1 MREAL
6 DRALNQLLEESL
18 RMLSLVREMTQEATE
33 ALVQADRAK
42 AQGVVAKDKEV
53 DALELK
59 VENQAIAVIAR
70 HQPVA
75 SDLRLIFTVIK
86 ALTDLERAGGYAMHV
101 AEDALLLAQE
111 PPLKRYV
118 TLPEM
123 GRRLTEM
130 MDALAKAVAERDA
143 ALARRVLEMDD
154 QVDGLYEEVT
164 RELITYM
171 MEDPR
176 TISQSI
182 ELMFVAKSV
191 ERIGDHAK
199 NIAEYVVYMVKGR
212 DVRHTSLEEIEREAT
227 R

>member
-6 DRALNQLLEESL
+6 DRALNQLLEETL

-33 ALVQADRAK
+33 ALVEGSEAK
-42 AQGVVAKDKEV
+42 AEAVIAKDREV

-59 VENQAIAVIAR
+59 VENEAIALIAR

-86 ALTDLERAGGYAMHV
+86 ALTDLERAGDYAMHV
-101 AEDALLLAQE
+101 AEDALFLTKE

-123 GRRLTEM
+123 GRKLLEM
-130 MDALAKAVAERDA
+130 MDTLAKAAAERDV
-143 ALARRVLEMDD
+143 ALARKVVELDD
-154 QVDGLYEEVT
+154 QVDGLYEEIT

-171 MEDPR
+171 MEDAR
-176 TISQSI
+176 TITKALT
-182 ELMFVAKSV
+182 LMRVARSY
-191 ERIGDHAK
+191 ERLGDHLE
-199 NIAEYVVYMVKGR
+199 NIAERVIYWLTGEVYKTPE
-212 DVRHTSLEEIEREAT
+212 DIY
-227 R
+227 

>member
-6 DRALNQLLEESL
+6 DRALNHLVEETL

-33 ALVQADRAK
+33 ALVEGSAAK
-42 AQGVVAKDKEV
+42 AEGVIAKDKEV

-59 VENQAIAVIAR
+59 VENEAIALIAR

-86 ALTDLERAGGYAMHV
+86 ALTDLERAGDYAMHV
-101 AEDALLLAQE
+101 AEDALFLTKE

-118 TLPEM
+118 TLPEI
-123 GRRLTEM
+123 GRKLLEM
-130 MDALAKAVAERDA
+130 MDVLGKAIAERDPE
-143 ALARRVLEMDD
+143 LARQVVAADD
-154 QVDGLYEEVT
+154 QVDGLYEEIT

-176 TISQSI
+176 TITKALT
-182 ELMFVAKSV
+182 LMRVARSY
-191 ERIGDHAK
+191 ERLGDHLE
-199 NIAEYVVYMVKGR
+199 NVAERVIYWITGEVYKSPE
-212 DVRHTSLEEIEREAT
+212 DVY
-227 R
+227 

>member
-6 DRALNQLLEESL
+6 DRALNQLLEETL

-33 ALVQADRAK
+33 ALVQQDAARA
-42 AQGVVAKDKEV
+42 QEVIAKDKEV

-59 VENQAIAVIAR
+59 IENQAIAVIAR

-75 SDLRLIFTVIK
+75 TDLRLIFTVIK
-86 ALTDLERAGGYAMHV
+86 ALTDLERAGDYAMHV
-101 AEDALLLAQE
+101 AEDTLLLSKE

-123 GRRLTEM
+123 GRRLLEM
-130 MDALAKAVAERDA
+130 TDTLGRSVAERDA
-143 ALARRVLEMDD
+143 ALARKVLELDD

-176 TISQSI
+176 TITKALT
-182 ELMFVAKSV
+182 LMRVARSY
-191 ERIGDHAK
+191 ERLGDHLE
-199 NIAEYVVYMVKGR
+199 NVAERVIYWLTGEVYKAPE
-212 DVRHTSLEEIEREAT
+212 DVY
-227 R
+227 

>member
-42 AQGVVAKDKEV
+42 AQGVVAKDKEA

-86 ALTDLERAGGYAMHV
+86 ALTDLERAGDYAMHV

-176 TISQSI
+176 TITKALT
-182 ELMFVAKSV
+182 LMRVARSY
-191 ERIGDHAK
+191 ERLGDHLE
-199 NIAEYVVYMVKGR
+199 NIAERVIYWLTGEVYKAPE
-212 DVRHTSLEEIEREAT
+212 DVY
-227 R
+227 

>member
-6 DRALNQLLEESL
+6 DRALNQLVEETL

-33 ALVQADRAK
+33 ALVQQDVARA
-42 AQGVVAKDKEV
+42 QEIIAKDKEV

-59 VENQAIAVIAR
+59 IENQAIAVIAR

-75 SDLRLIFTVIK
+75 TDLRLIFTIIK
-86 ALTDLERAGGYAMHV
+86 ALTDLERAGDYAMHV
-101 AEDALLLAQE
+101 AEDALLLSKD

-123 GRRLTEM
+123 GRRLLEM
-130 MDALAKAVAERDA
+130 MDTLSKSVAERDA
-143 ALARRVLEMDD
+143 SLARKVLELDD

-176 TISQSI
+176 TITKALT
-182 ELMFVAKSV
+182 LMRVARSY
-191 ERIGDHAK
+191 ERLGDHLE
-199 NIAEYVVYMVKGR
+199 NVAERVIYWLTGEVYKAPE
-212 DVRHTSLEEIEREAT
+212 DVY
-227 R
+227 

>member
-53 DALELK
+53 DALELT

-86 ALTDLERAGGYAMHV
+86 ALTDLERAGDYAMHV

-176 TISQSI
+176 TITKALT
-182 ELMFVAKSV
+182 LMRVARSY
-191 ERIGDHAK
+191 ERLGDHLE
-199 NIAEYVVYMVKGR
+199 NIAERVIYWLTGEVYKAPE
-212 DVRHTSLEEIEREAT
+212 DVY
-227 R
+227 

>member
-86 ALTDLERAGGYAMHV
+86 ALTDLERAGDYAMHV

-130 MDALAKAVAERDA
+130 MDALAKAVAEPDA

-164 RELITYM
+164 RALITYM

-176 TISQSI
+176 TITKALT
-182 ELMFVAKSV
+182 LMRVARSY
-191 ERIGDHAK
+191 ERLGDHLE
-199 NIAEYVVYMVKGR
+199 NIAERVIYWLTGEVYKAPE
-212 DVRHTSLEEIEREAT
+212 DVY
-227 R
+227 

>member
-1 MREAL
+1 
-6 DRALNQLLEESL
+6 
-18 RMLSLVREMTQEATE
+18 
-33 ALVQADRAK
+33 
-42 AQGVVAKDKEV
+42 
-53 DALELK
+53 
-59 VENQAIAVIAR
+59 
-70 HQPVA
+70 
-75 SDLRLIFTVIK
+75 
-86 ALTDLERAGGYAMHV
+86 MHV

-176 TISQSI
+176 TITKALT
-182 ELMFVAKSV
+182 LMRVARSY
-191 ERIGDHAK
+191 ERLGDHLE
-199 NIAEYVVYMVKGR
+199 NIAERVIYWLTGEVYKAPE
-212 DVRHTSLEEIEREAT
+212 DVY
-227 R
+227 

>member
-18 RMLSLVREMTQEATE
+18 RMLSLVREMTQGATE
-33 ALVQADRAK
+33 ALVQADRAN

-86 ALTDLERAGGYAMHV
+86 ALTDLERAGDYAMHV

-176 TISQSI
+176 TITKALT
-182 ELMFVAKSV
+182 LMRVARSY
-191 ERIGDHAK
+191 ERLGDHLE
-199 NIAEYVVYMVKGR
+199 NIAERVIYWLTGEVYKAPE
-212 DVRHTSLEEIEREAT
+212 DVY
-227 R
+227 

>member
-6 DRALNQLLEESL
+6 DRALNQLLEETL

-33 ALVQADRAK
+33 ALVEGSEAK
-42 AQGVVAKDKEV
+42 AEAVIAKDREV

-59 VENQAIAVIAR
+59 VENEAIALIAR

-86 ALTDLERAGGYAMHV
+86 ALTDLERAGDYAMHV
-101 AEDALLLAQE
+101 AEDALFLAKE

-123 GRRLTEM
+123 GRKLLEM
-130 MDALAKAVAERDA
+130 MDILGKAAAERDV
-143 ALARRVLEMDD
+143 ALARKVVELDD
-154 QVDGLYEEVT
+154 QVDGLYEEIT

-171 MEDPR
+171 MEDAR
-176 TISQSI
+176 TITKALT
-182 ELMFVAKSV
+182 LMRVARSY
-191 ERIGDHAK
+191 ERLGDHLE
-199 NIAEYVVYMVKGR
+199 NIAERVIYWLTGEVYKTPE
-212 DVRHTSLEEIEREAT
+212 DIY
-227 R
+227 

>member
-6 DRALNQLLEESL
+6 DKALNQLLEESL

-33 ALVQADRAK
+33 ALVESNPSK
-42 AQGVVAKDKEV
+42 AQGVIAKDQEV

-86 ALTDLERAGGYAMHV
+86 ALTDLERAGDYAMHV
-101 AEDALLLAQE
+101 AEDALLLAKE

-123 GRRLTEM
+123 GRRLVEM
-130 MDALAKAVAERDA
+130 MDTLAKAVAERDA
-143 ALARRVLEMDD
+143 SLARRVLEMDD

-176 TISQSI
+176 TITKALT
-182 ELMFVAKSV
+182 LMRVARSY
-191 ERIGDHAK
+191 ERLGDHLE
-199 NIAEYVVYMVKGR
+199 NIAERVIYWLTGEVYKAPE
-212 DVRHTSLEEIEREAT
+212 DVY
-227 R
+227 

>member
-1 MREAL
+1 MREVL

-70 HQPVA
+70 YQPVA

-86 ALTDLERAGGYAMHV
+86 ALTDLERAGDYAMHV

-123 GRRLTEM
+123 GRRLMEM
-130 MDALAKAVAERDA
+130 MDTLAKAVAERDA
-143 ALARRVLEMDD
+143 NLARRVLEMDD

-176 TISQSI
+176 TITKALT
-182 ELMFVAKSV
+182 LMRVARSY
-191 ERIGDHAK
+191 ERLGDHLE
-199 NIAEYVVYMVKGR
+199 NIAERVIYWLTGEVYKAPE
-212 DVRHTSLEEIEREAT
+212 DVY
-227 R
+227 

>member
-86 ALTDLERAGGYAMHV
+86 ALTDLERAGDYAMHV

-130 MDALAKAVAERDA
+130 MDALAKAASRSA
-143 ALARRVLEMDD
+143 TALA
-154 QVDGLYEEVT
+154 

-176 TISQSI
+176 TITKALT
-182 ELMFVAKSV
+182 LMRVARSY
-191 ERIGDHAK
+191 ERLGDHLE
-199 NIAEYVVYMVKGR
+199 NIAERVIYWLTGEVYKAPE
-212 DVRHTSLEEIEREAT
+212 DVY
-227 R
+227 

>member
-86 ALTDLERAGGYAMHV
+86 ALTDLERAG
-101 AEDALLLAQE
+101 
-111 PPLKRYV
+111 
-118 TLPEM
+118 
-123 GRRLTEM
+123 
-130 MDALAKAVAERDA
+130 DA

-176 TISQSI
+176 TITKALT
-182 ELMFVAKSV
+182 LMRVARSY
-191 ERIGDHAK
+191 ERLGDHLE
-199 NIAEYVVYMVKGR
+199 NIAERVIYWLTGEVYKAPE
-212 DVRHTSLEEIEREAT
+212 DVY
-227 R
+227 